1 MAERGRCE
9 HMAAVQPC
17 IAMTEKAW
25 TDEEKEAWL
34 AAHGDRATH
43 VVTFEP
49 MYQIELCI
57 PPWEH
62 PDRQIARSAVVW
74 GQQMSRVFADDHDGA
89 SAVVAAHHEG
99 NSMEVYRAV
108 EPRPRLHRVI

>member
-1 MAERGRCE
+1 MDT
-9 HMAAVQPC
+9 VQARNP
-17 IAMTEKAW
+17 MTEKIW
-25 TDEEKEAWL
+25 TEEEKAAWL
-34 AAHGDRATH
+34 AAHGDGATH

-62 PDRQIARSAVVW
+62 PERQIARSAVAW
-74 GQQMSRVFADDHDGA
+74 GQSMSRVFSDESLAG

-99 NSMEVYRAV
+99 NSLEIYSAV
-108 EPRPRLHRVI
+108 KPRPRLHRIT

>member
-1 MAERGRCE
+1 MAIVR
-9 HMAAVQPC
+9 PC
-17 IAMTEKAW
+17 IAMTENVW
-25 TDEEKEAWL
+25 TDEEKAAWL
-34 AAHGDRATH
+34 AEHGEGATH

-74 GQQMSRVFADDHDGA
+74 GQRMSQVFADGQDGA
-89 SAVVAAHHEG
+89 SAVVTAHHEG
-99 NSMEVYRAV
+99 NSLEIYSAV
-108 EPRPRLHRVI
+108 TPRPRLHRIL

>member
-1 MAERGRCE
+1 MRAHGNRP
-9 HMAAVQPC
+9 AVDSNDR
-17 IAMTEKAW
+17 KDW

-34 AAHGDRATH
+34 AAHGDGATH

-74 GQQMSRVFADDHDGA
+74 GQR
-89 SAVVAAHHEG
+89 
-99 NSMEVYRAV
+99 
-108 EPRPRLHRVI
+108 